1 MKQRL
6 LELKKHKEGP
16 DCILAL
22 CRVQALNED
31 LSQIAQA
38 LQAPPKESKNLT
50 SLFFHLLNDRFRTEF
65 EGLLASPKNSLPAL
79 VSWCAE
85 HGMYQQA
92 LTLLCE
98 QMPAYVCRHLFVQP
112 TETGWAYLA
121 AQNQNKGKAW
131 V

>member
-31 LSQIAQA
+31 LSQIAQV

-50 SLFFHLLNDRFRTEF
+50 SLFFYLLNDRFRTEF
-65 EGLLASPKNSLPAL
+65 EGLLVAPKTIFLR
-79 VSWCAE
+79 W
-85 HGMYQQA
+85 
-92 LTLLCE
+92 
-98 QMPAYVCRHLFVQP
+98 
-112 TETGWAYLA
+112 
-121 AQNQNKGKAW
+121 
-131 V
+131 